1 MATTTVT
8 LGQNSPNFG
17 AKRAQLQKPAIHNK
31 QLPVKCPK
39 NNTAYWVR
47 QVKIYSLSE
56 KRKEPAH
63 AKPMRYFEVNFV
75 VSPSATPKINGGC
88 TTMMTP
94 IITTKQHDT

>member
-1 MATTTVT
+1 MYI
-8 LGQNSPNFG
+8 L
-17 AKRAQLQKPAIHNK
+17 
-31 QLPVKCPK
+31 
-39 NNTAYWVR
+39 AYWVR
-47 QVKIYSLSE
+47 QVKICSLPE

-88 TTMMTP
+88 TTIMTP